1 MNANSSLSPHRG
13 VSPFGVSMHDEMSL
27 RHIKDEVYK
36 MLLRIP
42 AGKVSTYGDI
52 AKALGYPNAARLIG
66 QILHNNPNPVTVPCH
81 RVIQSNGN
89 IGGYA
94 YGKEKKLKLLQ
105 EEGLRFS
112 GPSNAELEGFQKYRV
127 SWSSS

>member
-1 MNANSSLSPHRG
+1 MNASSRPSIGPMVPPLRLP
-13 VSPFGVSMHDEMSL
+13 MHDERSL
-27 RHIKDEVYK
+27 QHIKEEVYK
-36 MLLRIP
+36 MLLKIP

-81 RVIQSNGN
+81 RVIHSDGK

-94 YGKEKKLKLLQ
+94 YGKEKKLKLLE
-105 EEGLRFS
+105 EEGLKFS
-112 GPSNAELEGFQKYRV
+112 GPGNTDLEEFQKYRV
-127 SWSSS
+127 SWSFS